1 MYNVHIHDKVM
12 VLGIGRSPN
21 QKLYNL
27 HSLIING

>member
-12 VLGIGRSPN
+12 VLGIGRDQN

-27 HSLIING
+27 YSLIING